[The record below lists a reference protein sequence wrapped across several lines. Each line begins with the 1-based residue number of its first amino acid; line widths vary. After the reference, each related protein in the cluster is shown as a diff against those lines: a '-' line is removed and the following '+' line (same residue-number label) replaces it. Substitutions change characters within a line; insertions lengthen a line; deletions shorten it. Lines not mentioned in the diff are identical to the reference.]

1 MESTGQISKEEA
13 AQNISTLWGILTPKQ
28 HDLLL
33 QSLAIKTFR
42 RNEMVYKN
50 LESPTH
56 IMCLVEG
63 KVKVFKEGVSGK
75 SQIIRV
81 IKPNEFFAY
90 RAYFASE
97 NYRTSAMC
105 MENSTIVSFPIKTLV
120 TLMEQNFNV
129 SLFFIK
135 YLCYEIGKSDDRTV
149 NLTQKHIRG
158 RLAEAIL
165 FLKDSYGMES
175 DGMTLDISMSR
186 EDLANLSNMTT
197 SNAIRTLSSFA
208 SEKLITLEG
217 KKIRILDENELR
229 NISAL
234 G

>member
-1 MESTGQISKEEA
+1 MENITDISKEEV
-13 AQNISTLWGILTPKQ
+13 AQNISARWGVLTQEQ

-33 QSLAIKTFR
+33 KNLEIKKFLK
-42 RNEMVYKN
+42 NEVVYKN
-50 LESPTH
+50 LETPTH
-56 IMCLVEG
+56 IMCLIHG
-63 KVKVFKEGVSGK
+63 KVKVFKEGIGGRN
-75 SQIIRV
+75 QIIRV

-97 NYRTSAMC
+97 NYRTSAMA
-105 MENSTIVSFPIKTLV
+105 MENSTIVSFPIEILV
-120 TLMEQNFNV
+120 SLMEQNFQV

-158 RLAEAIL
+158 RLAEALL
-165 FLKDSYGMES
+165 FLEDSYGTRE

-197 SNAIRTLSSFA
+197 SNAIRTLSAFA
-208 SEKLITLEG
+208 SEKLISLDG
-217 KKIRILDENELR
+217 KKIKILKEEELR
-229 NISAL
+229 KVSAM